1 MIKHTLPPD
10 HNHTTRKYPRSL
22 QEAFPDDYPHAWF
35 DKTDS
40 LVIAVC
46 VVALVVLVTLIASGH

>member
-10 HNHTTRKYPRSL
+10 HNHTTRKFPRSL
-22 QEAFPDDYPHAWF
+22 QEAFPDDYHAF
-35 DKTDS
+35 LDETDS